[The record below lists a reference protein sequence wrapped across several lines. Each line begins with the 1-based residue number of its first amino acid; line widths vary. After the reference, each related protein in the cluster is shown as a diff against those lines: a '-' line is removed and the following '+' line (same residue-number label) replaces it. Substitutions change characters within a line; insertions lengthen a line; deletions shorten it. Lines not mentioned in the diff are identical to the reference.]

1 VKTCRIFYFKIN
13 SPEAGSQSVAE
24 TLAPLIVDDMPG
36 NIHLLSPTFQ
46 TQYRIQAVF
55 RGEKEKC
62 R

>member
-1 VKTCRIFYFKIN
+1 M
-13 SPEAGSQSVAE
+13 AE